1 MAKITF
7 PDSFLAYTDSV
18 REYET
23 HTTVY
28 RDLELELKKKYPG
41 IENELD
47 KSSLALD
54 GQIYQDP
61 FLEEY
66 KTTVG
71 FPANPF
77 ERLSLSIEPFQW
89 SRRAL
94 TLGSNY
100 KRHSFFCISA
110 LLLCF
115 SNNKALFR
123 HSFIF
128 AVHFKT
134 ERYARGVLQ

>member
-61 FLEEY
+61 FLEELGLRVKFSSY
-66 KTTVG
+66 LESRADKWT
-71 FPANPF
+71 
-77 ERLSLSIEPFQW
+77 LS
-89 SRRAL
+89 
-94 TLGSNY
+94 
-100 KRHSFFCISA
+100 
-110 LLLCF
+110 
-115 SNNKALFR
+115 
-123 HSFIF
+123 
-128 AVHFKT
+128 
-134 ERYARGVLQ
+134 

>member
-61 FLEEY
+61 FLEEFGAASFVSA
-66 KTTVG
+66 KGRLTT
-71 FPANPF
+71 N
-77 ERLSLSIEPFQW
+77 E
-89 SRRAL
+89 
-94 TLGSNY
+94 
-100 KRHSFFCISA
+100 
-110 LLLCF
+110 
-115 SNNKALFR
+115 
-123 HSFIF
+123 
-128 AVHFKT
+128 
-134 ERYARGVLQ
+134 

>member
-54 GQIYQDP
+54 GQIYPVSYTNCSCQ
-61 FLEEY
+61 ES
-66 KTTVG
+66 T
-71 FPANPF
+71 
-77 ERLSLSIEPFQW
+77 LSW
-89 SRRAL
+89 
-94 TLGSNY
+94 
-100 KRHSFFCISA
+100 
-110 LLLCF
+110 
-115 SNNKALFR
+115 
-123 HSFIF
+123 
-128 AVHFKT
+128 
-134 ERYARGVLQ
+134 